1 MWPFPQPGTGQIRS
15 ARLGRLFELHRQA
28 QVQTMFAGSA
38 PELPAEA
45 ENQFQRRAIASAL
58 SSANERSAALESQ
71 VADWRKGR
79 PYQLVGRLVVSNVY
93 NGERLPKMYRI
104 QSVSRV
110 DGSPRT
116 LGYVTPAEFEQQS
129 TVPI

>member
-45 ENQFQRRAIASAL
+45 ENQFQRRAIASL
-58 SSANERSAALESQ
+58 RPEPSRRAAEPRRHDEFL
-71 VADWRKGR
+71 GT
-79 PYQLVGRLVVSNVY
+79 VG
-93 NGERLPKMYRI
+93 
-104 QSVSRV
+104 
-110 DGSPRT
+110 
-116 LGYVTPAEFEQQS
+116 A
-129 TVPI
+129 